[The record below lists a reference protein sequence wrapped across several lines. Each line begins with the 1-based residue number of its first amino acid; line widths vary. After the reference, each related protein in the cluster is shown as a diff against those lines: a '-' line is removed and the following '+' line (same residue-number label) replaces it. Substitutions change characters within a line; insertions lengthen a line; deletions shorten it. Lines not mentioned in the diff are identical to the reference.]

1 MNPSY
6 LAFEQPIADLQ
17 AKIEELNSA
26 TDDVDIDM
34 AGSFQSLIPG
44 RYRRWQGIQ
53 TDRLRKTTL
62 KQYLLNS
69 KRCTVTVRLPMT
81 RLLSQALAG

>member
-34 AGSFQSLIPG
+34 AG
-44 RYRRWQGIQ
+44 QGIQ